1 METKFST
8 FIALET
14 DVLLDKRLTSTE
26 KILYSIIC
34 ALSNNN
40 TKCCYAKNEYICK
53 LINLKER
60 QLKYSLKKLK
70 ELNYI
75 KVEIRNGNKRKITTT
90 VNKFLEYRQSRT
102 QNIELFDFDWLEES
116 SD

>member
-40 TKCCYAKNEYICK
+40 TKCCYAKNKYISS
-53 LINLKER
+53 LANINER
-60 QLKYSLKKLK
+60 QLQYCLKHLK
-70 ELNYI
+70 ELNLI
-75 KVEIRNGNKRKITTT
+75 TVEFNQNIRKITPTI
-90 VNKFLEYRQSRT
+90 NKFLEFRKNKIK
-102 QNIELFDFDWLEES
+102 NIDLFDYDWLESE
-116 SD
+116 